1 VLSAPGKT
9 AGDIYPATYEL
20 APLPVR
26 VAPAAV
32 PPGWIAAVYGADSAP
47 AGWLV
52 VRKLPGGVLAA
63 PAPAPN

>member
-1 VLSAPGKT
+1 VALYAPGKT
-9 AGDIYPATYEL
+9 PEEIYPEAYQL

-52 VRKLPGGVLAA
+52 VRRLPGGVLAA
-63 PAPAPN
+63 PPPN